1 MELEGLFTKIIEK
14 LDTQSTDISE
24 IRVDVAKNTISL
36 EEHIRRTDIADENI
50 QIIRSELK
58 PLQKHVDAVNT
69 ILKLVGFLAV
79 VSGAILGIS
88 QVIGLLKQ

>member
-36 EEHIRRTDIADENI
+36 DEHMRRTDIADENI

-79 VSGAILGIS
+79 ATGAIIGLS
-88 QVIGLLKQ
+88 QVVGLFK